1 MPALHLD
8 EKNFRRLVLEEK
20 TTALVD
26 FWSPRCGPCRM
37 IAPILDQVSDEVPE
51 GTLVAKVNTD
61 EEGSLAHEYDIM
73 YIPTIIAFRD
83 GQEVRRHTGLTDQ
96 NGLLDLLK

>member
-8 EKNFRRLVLEEK
+8 EKNFQHLVLEEK
-20 TTALVD
+20 PTALVD
-26 FWSPRCGPCRM
+26 FWSPHCGPCRRLG
-37 IAPILDQVSDEVPE
+37 PILDKVADEVPE

-61 EEGSLAHEYDIM
+61 EEGELARKYGVM

>member
-1 MPALHLD
+1 M
-8 EKNFRRLVLEEK
+8 
-20 TTALVD
+20 
-26 FWSPRCGPCRM
+26 
-37 IAPILDQVSDEVPE
+37 VP
-51 GTLVAKVNTD
+51 LVAKVNTD